1 MKKQIVPCESTGREV
16 SLEWSLHRI
25 LSSDSKVRVTL
36 QNSTIHSGSKRVQPP
51 LDRKILMWT
60 KIMLWSPKKRTIM
73 SVQIFLNLHLSFQR
87 LRIIISFSILN
98 YISFLLLFNSQIQV
112 ARQKKVQNNISY
124 HSLIVT
130 SAIPSPMSDN
140 LNGRISPFISLNKQ
154 TNKQIIST

>member
-16 SLEWSLHRI
+16 SFEWSLHRI
-25 LSSDSKVRVTL
+25 LSSDSKVSVTL
-36 QNSTIHSGSKRVQPP
+36 QNSIIHSGSKRVEPP
-51 LDRKILMWT
+51 LDQKILMWT

-87 LRIIISFSILN
+87 LRIIISFARLN
-98 YISFLLLFNSQIQV
+98 YISFLLLFNSQMHI
-112 ARQKKVQNNISY
+112 ASQKKAQKNISY

-140 LNGRISPFISLNKQ
+140 LNGRISPFIP
-154 TNKQIIST
+154 